1 MVHKYSSYFL
11 YLFCFHI
18 FWQWTYQMKVIT
30 EIDHAHLDIYVF
42 ITLLVLHILYIW
54 WSWTIFGLI
63 SPVVCGG
70 GGSCFVYVSCV
81 CLHIVVSNI
90 YYVVFLVF
98 FCLCLVCPVSFCL
111 SVSFSLYSLAIQYNY
126 LSLT

>member
-1 MVHKYSSYFL
+1 
-11 YLFCFHI
+11 
-18 FWQWTYQMKVIT
+18 MKVIT

-70 GGSCFVYVSCV
+70 GGGGGGGGRASFTLVVFVY
-81 CLHIVVSNI
+81 
-90 YYVVFLVF
+90 
-98 FCLCLVCPVSFCL
+98 
-111 SVSFSLYSLAIQYNY
+111 
-126 LSLT
+126 T